1 MPVAG
6 PDGKCPVN
14 CDALATP
21 ARRLLGLLL
30 AGLSIGIAACQPS
43 DRAWSTGSVTSDGAP
58 VEHGMIVFRPLDRG
72 DAAGGASITDGRFT
86 IASRPGRHRVEI
98 RGMRPI
104 EESRLPKMMPR
115 IEGVPVYE
123 DFIPPAFNVEST
135 LEVDVAV
142 GSGNEFTFDLPT
154 PPPNR

>member
-21 ARRLLGLLL
+21 ARRLLAFLL

-43 DRAWSTGSVTSDGAP
+43 DRAWSTGSVTFDGAP

-135 LEVDVAV
+135 LEVDVAA
-142 GSGNEFTFDLPT
+142 GSGNAFTFDLQT